1 MGSRFEVS
9 GCHHPRWF
17 AMPNVWAWAM
27 EMTKWILI
35 FARDPGEDHSISI
48 ILLNFPLN
56 QRKSVCV
63 PGMRNFVCQFL
74 GAFFC
79 LLQHKPL
86 ESSCCLEEYSKL
98 SIGIYT

>member
-1 MGSRFEVS
+1 
-9 GCHHPRWF
+9 
-17 AMPNVWAWAM
+17 MPNVWAWAM

-98 SIGIYT
+98 SVGIYT